1 MANFKYYE
9 DDYELAVLELLE
21 NCDWEYQCGYDIHR
35 EKDDIILLDDFQE
48 YLSRKYGYFSEDE
61 LHTLISYI
69 TSYSNQSLYRSMK
82 ETYKILTRGYTLHR
96 DDGTDQFIDFF
107 DFGKDAETINVFRA
121 VNQFE
126 FEEYHNRRPDIVL
139 FINGIPVSV
148 FELKNPADETVSI
161 ADAYAQT
168 HIRYAQD
175 IPSLMK
181 FDFIN
186 VISDGANTRYGS
198 LFSSYEFYFKWNS
211 TNGEDYSNADGIES
225 IHVLICGLFTH
236 RTVLNILNSYIYF
249 PDNSDSSLLI
259 LPKYYQYYGAEKMY
273 AHILEEYEAGS
284 GKGGTYWGATGCG
297 KSYTMLFLSKRL
309 TMSLELHKP
318 TIILLTD
325 RNDLDEQLSGDFENA
340 KEYLV
345 DENSVS
351 IANRKKLHEKLDN
364 VESGG
369 IYLMTIQKFSEDI
382 SLLSRR
388 KNIICISD
396 EAHRTQTNTE
406 AKYIISKSDA
416 KKTYGFAKYLRD
428 SFPNATY
435 VGFTGTPI
443 DATLRVFGEVVVQYT
458 MKQSL
463 DDGSTVGIARL
474 PGPREVQLDEK
485 MAQACD
491 EYYRLQAEAG
501 ANEYQIEK
509 SKKDMTNLKVI
520 LGNPDRLDIVVRH
533 FIWHYEKRC
542 EEHATV
548 NGKAMFVCYDREI
561 AWMVY
566 KKVKALRPEWFVK
579 RKCAP
584 EYEGS
589 HLDRDAIE
597 IEKIALV
604 CTNGKNDPAEMTAA
618 IGDSRTRKAY
628 ARAFKDD
635 KSNLKIAIVVDMW
648 ITGFD
653 VPSMDTM
660 YLDKPVETHNLIQ
673 TISRVNRVFKG
684 KKEGLIVDYIGLEGA
699 ILTAMKLYNGDITP
713 VNGIDTSLVVF
724 KDFLDRTIQLMH
736 GYDYSAFFT
745 DSISSLERLTIIQ
758 KGVEYVLSEK
768 ARKDNFMGFTLRCK
782 KAFDVCIGHD
792 QITDQEVEQLHFFL
806 CVRSVIF
813 KMTAGDTPDAT
824 LMNKHITELVNR
836 AISSTYSGKEFNFDE
851 QPTDDIQMLFSD
863 EFIDKLKKIPYPN
876 TKYQALVKLLK
887 RAIKEFG
894 KTNRLKAIEFSKKL
908 KNVIDRYNSRNT
920 ISDVEDIIDD
930 VVNNL
935 SEELEKIFTDLKQEK
950 QSFEDLGITF
960 EEKAFYDILIAV
972 AEKYGFKEQLSEDTY
987 IFLAKEI
994 QKLVGNKSKYTDWT
1008 NRQDV
1013 KDELYA
1019 DVAKLLKKNGYPP
1032 KTIDVAYDEI
1042 MKQVEN
1048 YKQYAE

>member
-1 MANFKYYE
+1 MAHFKYYE
-9 DDYELAVLELLE
+9 DDYERAVLELLE
-21 NCDWEYQCGYDIHR
+21 NCGWEYQCGYDIHR
-35 EKDDIILLDDFQE
+35 EKDDIILLDDFRE
-48 YLSRKYGYFSEDE
+48 YLGRKYGYFSEDE
-61 LHTLISYI
+61 LYTLTSYI

-107 DFGKDAETINVFRA
+107 DFGKDAESVNVFRA

-126 FEEYHNRRPDIVL
+126 FAEYHNRRPDIVL

-181 FDFIN
+181 YDFIN

-225 IHVLICGLFTH
+225 IHVLIRGLFAH
-236 RTVLNILNSYIYF
+236 RTVLNILGSYIYF

-351 IANRKKLHEKLDN
+351 IGNRKKLRQKLTN

-396 EAHRTQTNTE
+396 EVHRPQTNTE

-463 DDGSTVGIARL
+463 DDGSTVGIVRL

-491 EYYRLQAEAG
+491 EYYRLQADAG

-520 LGNPDRLDIVVRH
+520 LGNPDRLDIVVKH

-561 AWMVY
+561 AWTVY
-566 KKVKALRPEWFVK
+566 HKVKALRPEWFVK

-584 EYEGS
+584 EYEGG
-589 HLDRDAIE
+589 HFDRDAIE

-604 CTNGKNDPAEMTAA
+604 CTNGKDDPVEMTAV
-618 IGDSRTRKAY
+618 IGDLRTRKAY
-628 ARAFKDD
+628 ARALKDD

-684 KKEGLIVDYIGLEGA
+684 KREGLIVDYIGLEGA

-713 VNGIDTSLVVF
+713 VNGIDTSIVVF
-724 KDFLDRTIQLMH
+724 KDFLDRTVKLMH

-745 DSISSLERLTIIQ
+745 DSMSSLERLTIIQ

-813 KMTAGDTPDAT
+813 KMTVGDTPDAT
-824 LMNKHITELVNR
+824 LMNKHIAELVNR

-851 QPTDDIQMLFSD
+851 QTADDNQMLFSD
-863 EFIDKLKKIPYPN
+863 EFVDRLKKIPYPN

-908 KNVIDRYNSRNT
+908 KDVIDRYNSRNT
-920 ISDVEDIIDD
+920 TSDVEDVIDD

-935 SEELEKIFTDLKQEK
+935 SEELAKIFTDLKQEK
-950 QSFEDLGITF
+950 QSFADLGITF
-960 EEKAFYDILIAV
+960 EEKAFYDILIVV

-994 QKLVGNKSKYTDWT
+994 QKLVSNKSKYTDWT

-1032 KTIDVAYDEI
+1032 KTIDDAYDEI

>member
-1 MANFKYYE
+1 
-9 DDYELAVLELLE
+9 
-21 NCDWEYQCGYDIHR
+21 
-35 EKDDIILLDDFQE
+35 
-48 YLSRKYGYFSEDE
+48 
-61 LHTLISYI
+61 
-69 TSYSNQSLYRSMK
+69 MK

-107 DFGKDAETINVFRA
+107 DFGKDAETVNVFRA

-225 IHVLICGLFTH
+225 IHVLIRGLFAH
-236 RTVLNILNSYIYF
+236 RTVLNILSSYIYF

-273 AHILEEYEAGS
+273 AHVLEEYEAGS

-309 TMSLELHKP
+309 TMSLKLHKP

-351 IANRKKLHEKLDN
+351 ISNRKKLHEKLDN

-406 AKYIISKSDA
+406 AKYIISKSDVR
-416 KKTYGFAKYLRD
+416 KTYGFAKYLRD

-443 DATLRVFGEVVVQYT
+443 DATLRVFGQVVVQYT

-491 EYYRLQAEAG
+491 EYYRLQAESG

-579 RKCAP
+579 RKYAP

-604 CTNGKNDPAEMTAA
+604 CTNGKNDPAEMTAV

-660 YLDKPVETHNLIQ
+660 YLDKLVETHNLIQ

-745 DSISSLERLTIIQ
+745 DSISSLERLAIIQ

-782 KAFDVCIGHD
+782 KAFDICIGHD

-813 KMTAGDTPDAT
+813 KMTAGDTLDAT
-824 LMNKHITELVNR
+824 LMNKHISELVNHAIIPYGVASLADPGFDMLYLPASLAHNISEGGACLAVAIKTKDENLR
-836 AISSTYSGKEFNFDE
+836 STAISAGISG
-851 QPTDDIQMLFSD
+851 LF
-863 EFIDKLKKIPYPN
+863 
-876 TKYQALVKLLK
+876 
-887 RAIKEFG
+887 
-894 KTNRLKAIEFSKKL
+894 
-908 KNVIDRYNSRNT
+908 
-920 ISDVEDIIDD
+920 
-930 VVNNL
+930 
-935 SEELEKIFTDLKQEK
+935 
-950 QSFEDLGITF
+950 GITEPALYGVTLQHKKVMGAVVASSF
-960 EEKAFYDILIAV
+960 IGGLFIGLMRIKAFAGVSPGIASMAMYIDSANSMNFIWACVAFAISIVASFVLTLILYKDETTTEPTARPAV
-972 AEKYGFKEQLSEDTY
+972 SDA
-987 IFLAKEI
+987 AKPAV
-994 QKLVGNKSKYTDWT
+994 QVGGEVLCSPLQGKAVSLTE
-1008 NRQDV
+1008 V
-1013 KDELYA
+1013 KDEVFSQKILGDGMAVVPVKGELYA
-1019 DVAKLLKKNGYPP
+1019 PVDGRIESVFEAKHAVSMVTAQGAELLMHIGMDTVKLEGKYFEPQVQNGDTVKK
-1032 KTIDVAYDEI
+1032 DSF
-1042 MKQVEN
+1042 
-1048 YKQYAE
+1048 

>member
-1 MANFKYYE
+1 MAHFKYYE
-9 DDYELAVLELLE
+9 DDYERAVLELME
-21 NCDWEYQCGYDIHR
+21 NCGWEYQCGYDIHR
-35 EKDDIILLDDFQE
+35 EKDDIILLDDFRE
-48 YLSRKYGYFSEDE
+48 YLGRKYGYFSEDE
-61 LHTLISYI
+61 LYTLTSYI

-107 DFGKDAETINVFRA
+107 DFGKDAESVNVFRA

-126 FEEYHNRRPDIVL
+126 FAEYHNRRPDIVL

-181 FDFIN
+181 YDFIN

-225 IHVLICGLFTH
+225 IHVLIRGLFAH
-236 RTVLNILNSYIYF
+236 RTVLNILGSYIYF

-351 IANRKKLHEKLDN
+351 IGNRKKLRQKLTN

-463 DDGSTVGIARL
+463 DDGSTVGIVRL

-491 EYYRLQAEAG
+491 EYYRLQADAG

-520 LGNPDRLDIVVRH
+520 LGNPDRLDIVVKH

-561 AWMVY
+561 AWTVY
-566 KKVKALRPEWFVK
+566 HKVKALRPEWFVK

-584 EYEGS
+584 EYEGG
-589 HLDRDAIE
+589 HFDRDA
-597 IEKIALV
+597 L
-604 CTNGKNDPAEMTAA
+604 
-618 IGDSRTRKAY
+618 RLRK
-628 ARAFKDD
+628 
-635 KSNLKIAIVVDMW
+635 LHW
-648 ITGFD
+648 
-653 VPSMDTM
+653 
-660 YLDKPVETHNLIQ
+660 
-673 TISRVNRVFKG
+673 
-684 KKEGLIVDYIGLEGA
+684 
-699 ILTAMKLYNGDITP
+699 
-713 VNGIDTSLVVF
+713 
-724 KDFLDRTIQLMH
+724 
-736 GYDYSAFFT
+736 SA
-745 DSISSLERLTIIQ
+745 
-758 KGVEYVLSEK
+758 
-768 ARKDNFMGFTLRCK
+768 
-782 KAFDVCIGHD
+782 
-792 QITDQEVEQLHFFL
+792 
-806 CVRSVIF
+806 
-813 KMTAGDTPDAT
+813 
-824 LMNKHITELVNR
+824 
-836 AISSTYSGKEFNFDE
+836 
-851 QPTDDIQMLFSD
+851 PT
-863 EFIDKLKKIPYPN
+863 
-876 TKYQALVKLLK
+876 
-887 RAIKEFG
+887 G
-894 KTNRLKAIEFSKKL
+894 KTI
-908 KNVIDRYNSRNT
+908 
-920 ISDVEDIIDD
+920 
-930 VVNNL
+930 
-935 SEELEKIFTDLKQEK
+935 
-950 QSFEDLGITF
+950 
-960 EEKAFYDILIAV
+960 
-972 AEKYGFKEQLSEDTY
+972 
-987 IFLAKEI
+987 
-994 QKLVGNKSKYTDWT
+994 
-1008 NRQDV
+1008 
-1013 KDELYA
+1013 
-1019 DVAKLLKKNGYPP
+1019 P
-1032 KTIDVAYDEI
+1032 
-1042 MKQVEN
+1042 
-1048 YKQYAE
+1048 

>member
-1 MANFKYYE
+1 
-9 DDYELAVLELLE
+9 
-21 NCDWEYQCGYDIHR
+21 
-35 EKDDIILLDDFQE
+35 
-48 YLSRKYGYFSEDE
+48 
-61 LHTLISYI
+61 
-69 TSYSNQSLYRSMK
+69 MK

-107 DFGKDAETINVFRA
+107 DFGKDAESVNVFRA

-126 FEEYHNRRPDIVL
+126 FAEYHNRRPDIVL

-181 FDFIN
+181 YDFIN

-198 LFSSYEFYFKWNS
+198 LFSSYEFYFKLNS

-225 IHVLICGLFTH
+225 IHVLIRGLFAH
-236 RTVLNILNSYIYF
+236 RTVLNILGSYIYF

-325 RNDLDEQLSGDFENA
+325 RNGLDEQLSGDFENA

-351 IANRKKLHEKLDN
+351 IGNRKKLRQKLTN

-463 DDGSTVGIARL
+463 DDGSTVGIVRL

-491 EYYRLQAEAG
+491 EYYRLQADAG

-520 LGNPDRLDIVVRH
+520 LGNPDRLDIVVKH

-561 AWMVY
+561 AWTVY
-566 KKVKALRPEWFVK
+566 HKVKALRPEWFVK

-584 EYEGS
+584 EYEGG
-589 HLDRDAIE
+589 HFDRDAIE

-604 CTNGKNDPAEMTAA
+604 CTNGKDDPVEMTAV
-618 IGDSRTRKAY
+618 IGDLRTRKAY

-684 KKEGLIVDYIGLEGA
+684 KREGLIVDYIGLEGA

-713 VNGIDTSLVVF
+713 VNGIDTSIVVF
-724 KDFLDRTIQLMH
+724 KDFLDRTVKLMH

-745 DSISSLERLTIIQ
+745 DSMSSLERLTIIQ

-813 KMTAGDTPDAT
+813 KMTVGDTPDAT
-824 LMNKHITELVNR
+824 LMNKHIAELVNR

-851 QPTDDIQMLFSD
+851 QTADDNQMLFSD
-863 EFIDKLKKIPYPN
+863 EFVDRLKKIPYPN

-908 KNVIDRYNSRNT
+908 KDVIDRYNSRNT
-920 ISDVEDIIDD
+920 TSDVEDVIDD

-935 SEELEKIFTDLKQEK
+935 SEELAKIFTDLKQEK
-950 QSFEDLGITF
+950 QSFADLGITF
-960 EEKAFYDILIAV
+960 EEKAFYDILIVV

-994 QKLVGNKSKYTDWT
+994 QKLVSNKSKYTDWT

-1032 KTIDVAYDEI
+1032 KTIDDAYDEI